1 MNIISTDLRSAL
13 LVKNLSSLM
22 LVNLD
27 GPRLRLWHAGLM
39 LCPGCDCTGLPTRL
53 SQRRGDTKMEMS
65 PLVDSVFGHYFHDD
79 L

>member
-1 MNIISTDLRSAL
+1 L

-27 GPRLRLWHAGLM
+27 GPPLRLWH
-39 LCPGCDCTGLPTRL
+39 PGPYVMSWLRL
-53 SQRRGDTKMEMS
+53 HRSANEIQRRGDAKMEMS
-65 PLVDSVFGHYFHDD
+65 PLVDSVFGQYFHDD